1 MSNIQKDRFEKNFT
15 VTPSCW
21 VWNLSTRKGYGR
33 FRSNGKKVTA
43 SRFSYELYIG
53 EIGDGMKV
61 CHKCDN
67 PSCVNPDHL
76 FIGTQIENMND
87 MVSKN
92 RHIDGK
98 KRGHENGNA
107 KLIPEQ
113 VLAIR
118 SDQRSQSKIAI
129 EYGVGQALV
138 SKIKLGKLW
147 RHL

>member
-1 MSNIQKDRFEKNFT
+1 
-15 VTPSCW
+15 
-21 VWNLSTRKGYGR
+21 
-33 FRSNGKKVTA
+33 
-43 SRFSYELYIG
+43 
-53 EIGDGMKV
+53 
-61 CHKCDN
+61 
-67 PSCVNPDHL
+67 VNPDHL